1 MHACKLVCVHP
12 SAPIGSAPTPPGCEV
27 IAVALQKGGVG
38 KTTSTINLAANL
50 ALLGFRVLVIDMDQQ
65 AHSTK
70 GLGLR
75 LGPDDASMYEVLHPD
90 RSMRV
95 SLSEVIVTSTF
106 NIDVAPADL
115 AMRELERTG
124 LGSGGQLRLAR
135 QLDDLSGYDYVLL
148 DCPPA
153 LGELTTAAL
162 AAADY
167 VLAVLKAGPD
177 EVDGLVDLG
186 NTIMDVQETL
196 NPDIEIRYVLL
207 ADFDGRPQ
215 ASRDVRTQL
224 RADWG
229 DWDDGGAYLGEI
241 PHTVRAVEAKGKQVP
256 IHVHAP
262 TSTAALAYG
271 DVARR
276 MAERRRAA

>member
-1 MHACKLVCVHP
+1 MTVSEIGGA
-12 SAPIGSAPTPPGCEV
+12 SARCEV

-50 ALLGFRVLVIDMDQQ
+50 ALMGFRVLVIDMDQQ

-70 GLGLR
+70 GLGVT

-90 RSMRV
+90 RGMRV
-95 SLSEVIVTSTF
+95 PLSKVIVTSEF
-106 NIDVAPADL
+106 GIDVAPGHL

-135 QLDDLSGYDYVLL
+135 QLDDFAGYDFVLL

-177 EVDGLVDLG
+177 EIDGLVELG

-196 NPDIEIRYVLL
+196 NADIEIRYVLL
-207 ADFDGRPQ
+207 ADFDGRPK
-215 ASRDVRTQL
+215 ANIDVRDQL
-224 RADWG
+224 LADWG
-229 DWDDGGAYLGEI
+229 AWDSGGAYLGEI
-241 PHTVRAVEAKGKQVP
+241 PHTVRVVEAKGRRVP

-262 TSTAALAYG
+262 NSTAAMAYG

-276 MAERRRAA
+276 VAERRRAA